1 MKTLRLVATIMALTA
16 LPLQGQLE
24 LSAGMNLSDL
34 AGSFSGADLT
44 NLGNRAG
51 KVFGVDLVLPMGGM
65 GLNLGAGW
73 AQRGVE
79 DFLTNPGTAQEAAV
93 LVDLRYIEVPV
104 HVRFPVVSTGPVSL
118 NLVLGPTFGFQI
130 GCNVAAD
137 LAAAQKCADSPIAP
151 DLKKTDIGG
160 TAGLGI
166 SFGLGGIVYA
176 GFDVRV
182 TTGMTSISNV
192 STNSLKNRTFTA
204 QTHIGFGIF

>member
-1 MKTLRLVATIMALTA
+1 MKTLRLVAMIMALTA
-16 LPLQGQLE
+16 LPIEGQLE
-24 LSAGMNLSDL
+24 FSGGMNLSDL
-34 AGSFSGADLT
+34 TASLSGSDTG
-44 NLGNRAG
+44 NLSNRAG
-51 KVFGVDLVLPMGGM
+51 MIFGADLVLPLGGM
-65 GLNLGAGW
+65 GLNLGADW
-73 AQRGVE
+73 SQKGVE
-79 DFLTNPGTAQEAAV
+79 DLLTDPGTQQELLV
-93 LVDLRYIEVPV
+93 LLDLQYIEVPLHIRV
-104 HVRFPVVSTGPVSL
+104 PVVSTGPVSL

-130 GCNVAAD
+130 GCDVSD
-137 LAAAQKCADSPIAP
+137 GLSAAQKCADATNGP

-192 STNSLKNRTFTA
+192 SANSLKNRTFTA

>member
-34 AGSFSGADLT
+34 AGSFSGSELND
-44 NLGNRAG
+44 LGNRAG
-51 KVFGVDLVLPMGGM
+51 MAFGLDLVLPMGGM

-73 AQRGVE
+73 AQKGIE
-79 DFLTNPGTAQEAAV
+79 GLANPGTAQEAAV
-93 LVDLRYIEVPV
+93 LLDLRYIEVPV

-118 NLVLGPTFGFQI
+118 NVVLGPTLGFQI
-130 GCNVAAD
+130 GCQVVD
-137 LAAAQKCADSPIAP
+137 LASAQNCADSGLAP
-151 DLKKTDIGG
+151 DLKKTEIGA
-160 TAGLGI
+160 TAGIGI

-182 TTGMTSISNV
+182 TTGLTSISNV
-192 STNSLKNRTFTA
+192 STNSLRNRTFTA
-204 QTHIGFGIF
+204 QTHIGFAIF

>member
-34 AGSFSGADLT
+34 AGSFSGSELND
-44 NLGNRAG
+44 LGNRAG
-51 KVFGVDLVLPMGGM
+51 MAFGLDLVLPMGGM

-73 AQRGVE
+73 AQKGIE
-79 DFLTNPGTAQEAAV
+79 GLANPGTAQEAAV
-93 LVDLRYIEVPV
+93 LLDLRYIEVPV

-118 NLVLGPTFGFQI
+118 NLVLGPTLGFQI
-130 GCNVAAD
+130 GCEVVD
-137 LAAAQKCADSPIAP
+137 LVSAQKCADSGLAP
-151 DLKKTDIGG
+151 DLKKTEIAG

-166 SFGLGGIVYA
+166 SFSLGGIVYA

-192 STNSLKNRTFTA
+192 STNSLRNRTFTA

>member
-73 AQRGVE
+73 AQKGIE
-79 DFLTNPGTAQEAAV
+79 GLANPGTAQEAAV
-93 LVDLRYIEVPV
+93 LLDLRYIEVPV

-118 NLVLGPTFGFQI
+118 NLVLGPTLGFQI
-130 GCNVAAD
+130 GCEVVD
-137 LAAAQKCADSPIAP
+137 LVSAQKCADSGLAP

-182 TTGMTSISNV
+182 TTGLTSISNV